1 METLDPIDQYF
12 PKGDK
17 RRGQALVVNAVGHIE
32 GRKER
37 EAEIIEIINKA
48 RKKYYLNPNELKWLI
63 KQIKEIK

>member
-17 RRGQALVVNAVGHIE
+17 RRGQALVVNAFGHIE
-32 GRKER
+32 GKEEMR
-37 EAEIIEIINKA
+37 TKIIGIINEA

>member
-1 METLDPIDQYF
+1 MKTLDPIDQYF

-17 RRGQALVVNAVGHIE
+17 RRGQALVVNAFGHIE

-63 KQIKEIK
+63 KQIKEKK